1 MFTQSSLNELSTNT
15 INEPKPAKSKAH
27 PNIYSNQYNIYS
39 TNEMNSQNI
48 DAMLEK
54 EKQNNKIDTWNKLDK
69 TAKIQRLHVFA
80 EKYGKD
86 NGYPVKDIKSLKMFF
101 TDCLEN
107 NKLQKAKDLIYDKE
121 SGIISS
127 IPSLHFNNDSHK
139 FTLRITDSKRVS
151 TLKSL
156 TPKRVNPIT
165 ITDPI
170 TIIEQNKDSNV

>member
-1 MFTQSSLNELSTNT
+1 MFTQSSTNESSATTNV
-15 INEPKPAKSKAH
+15 IEPKPAKSKAL
-27 PNIYSNQYNIYS
+27 PNIYPNQHNTYS
-39 TNEMNSQNI
+39 TNELNCKNI

-54 EKQNNKIDTWNKLDK
+54 EKQSNKIDTWNKLDK
-69 TAKIQRLHVFA
+69 TAKIQRLHAFA

-86 NGYPVKDIKSLKMFF
+86 NGYPVKDIKLLKMFF
-101 TDCLEN
+101 TDCLEK

-127 IPSLHFNNDSHK
+127 IPSLHFNSESHN

-156 TPKRVNPIT
+156 TPKRVQPIAIT
-165 ITDPI
+165 EQITDS
-170 TIIEQNKDSNV
+170 TV